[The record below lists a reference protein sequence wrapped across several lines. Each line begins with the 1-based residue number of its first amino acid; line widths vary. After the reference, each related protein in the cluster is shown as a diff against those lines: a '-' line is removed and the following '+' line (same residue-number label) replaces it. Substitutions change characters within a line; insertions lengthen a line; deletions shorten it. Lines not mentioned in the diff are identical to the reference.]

1 MIEAAAR
8 RANEFVRRHDSLKAV
23 KAKKDSLDSLYAIPG
38 YLDSIKRLTP
48 DTAGMDSL
56 HKAIWAHNKQIDD
69 SLRADSLNRQRKSGI
84 DAPVEY
90 SAEDSMVYMGDT
102 KLAYLFGKS
111 HVKYQNMDLESAQA
125 VGTNR
130 HYLSQYFSTQGLN
143 YNTYINGLR
152 ITHFVSLYREAVDTH
167 QSITAQQLAHL
178 SGFHS
183 YRTFSDAFRRVMN
196 QSVSTWMKA

>member
-1 MIEAAAR
+1 MRRKTLIFLSLFVIVFVVAEVPRFRFPEGGREDSVATDSVVITDSMIEAAAR

-111 HVKYQNMDLESAQA
+111 HVK
-125 VGTNR
+125 
-130 HYLSQYFSTQGLN
+130 
-143 YNTYINGLR
+143 
-152 ITHFVSLYREAVDTH
+152 
-167 QSITAQQLAHL
+167 
-178 SGFHS
+178 
-183 YRTFSDAFRRVMN
+183 
-196 QSVSTWMKA
+196 